1 MELLTFSV
9 FLAIL
14 ILIFIII
21 SIGYLIYAFV
31 TNPNFTKRKL
41 AFLALSLSFVLNSLP
56 FFFLGIPDGIFFLIF
71 YLFFIFIIWVIWITF
86 AFDHRTFHIICGG
99 FYLITAIIFT
109 IICIKDGGPHQTF
122 ISVNW
127 HYSLLHSMCIHYR
140 KSQFSTH
147 KDIGCRFN
155 FGFLYNILHDRIDRF
170 VK

>member
-31 TNPNFTKRKL
+31 TNHNFIKRKL

-56 FFFLGIPDGIFFLIF
+56 FFFLGIPDGVFFLIF

-86 AFDHRTFHIICGG
+86 AFDNRTFHIICGG

-109 IICIKDGGPHQTF
+109 IICIKDGGHTRPLLALIGTTAFYTLCAF
-122 ISVNW
+122 IIEKANSPLTKTLAVVLTLASFIT
-127 HYSLLHSMCIHYR
+127 YYTIES
-140 KSQFSTH
+140 
-147 KDIGCRFN
+147 IG
-155 FGFLYNILHDRIDRF
+155 L
-170 VK
+170 